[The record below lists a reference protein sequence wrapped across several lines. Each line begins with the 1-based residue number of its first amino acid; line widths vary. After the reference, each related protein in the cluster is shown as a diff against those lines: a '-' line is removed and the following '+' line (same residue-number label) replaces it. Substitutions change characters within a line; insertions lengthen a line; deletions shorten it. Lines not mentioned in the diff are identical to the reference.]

1 MSNAQNCSRCG
12 GATPGGD
19 FGAGCPN
26 CRTLE
31 CAGAYILPEGVPT
44 MRCGDWL
51 FLAMLIAANV
61 VPWSVL
67 VWGMLQ

>member
-1 MSNAQNCSRCG
+1 MSNAEICPRCRQFTLE
-12 GATPGGD
+12 AD
-19 FGAGCPN
+19 FGGCPN
-26 CRTLE
+26 CSAFE
-31 CAGAYILPEGVPT
+31 CTGAYILPAGLPT